1 MTSKNSIF
9 SVLLFLFAFITIN
22 AQTTTNESFADHLR
36 FGGSFNLGFGNN
48 YTTIG
53 ISPSAIYDFNNQFS
67 AGMSLSY
74 MYSKGK
80 YYPIS
85 GGSFEASSSML
96 GGSIIAL
103 YNPFNAFQISTEFEQ
118 MHVNYKDDRF
128 PESSEW
134 IPAIY
139 LGLAYDTGNIAFG
152 MRYNVLFNTTNR
164 SIYSSAFTPVFR
176 VYF

>member
-1 MTSKNSIF
+1 MFLKYKLIIA
-9 SVLLFLFAFITIN
+9 VLLFTCTF
-22 AQTTTNESFADHLR
+22 SFSQNTSEPFMSHVR
-36 FGGSFNLGFGNN
+36 FGGTFNLGFGNN

-53 ISPSAIYDFNNQFS
+53 ISPSAIYDFNQQFS
-67 AGMSLSY
+67 AGVSFSY
-74 MYSKGK
+74 LYSKGK
-80 YYPIS
+80 YYPAF
-85 GGSFEASSSML
+85 GEQFEASTNML
-96 GGSIIAL
+96 GGSLIAL
-103 YNPFNAFQISTEFEQ
+103 YSPINAFQLSAEFEQ

-139 LGLAYDTGNIAFG
+139 LGLAYNTGNIAFG
-152 MRYNVLFNTTNR
+152 MRYNVLFYSNNR